1 MEARVTFKI
10 NYYQDDE
17 KKSGI
22 CLGGILCGDVEGD
35 GLPIPVHMAILKAM
49 LRVEDLLNGVDQLT
63 EPHVLHSN
71 LPITTPGESLEEM
84 GALRE
89 DVIEDTI
96 KMGIGEPVK
105 KKTPHQERPNAA
117 SRPSSSPLTP
127 KTVVT
132 NDSKRKLYTV
142 EEKTE
147 IAMMYASGISLQAIA
162 EKFNRSTA
170 SIQKLI
176 SNMGVHRG
184 DDLLVPE
191 QGDTTDSKSDR
202 PTTESK
208 GSVLKKPWYLKP
220 QVNIKDKK

>member
-1 MEARVTFKI
+1 MKADVTFHVE
-10 NYYQDDE
+10 YDE
-17 KKSGI
+17 NENHLRIS
-22 CLGGILCGDVEGD
+22 CGNVDGD
-35 GLPIPVHMAILKAM
+35 GLPMPLYMMM
-49 LRVEDLLNGVDQLT
+49 LTSLVELQYKINSEKSTNIDQPLSV
-63 EPHVLHSN
+63 EERIRKWEEEN
-71 LPITTPGESLEEM
+71 LPP
-84 GALRE
+84 
-89 DVIEDTI
+89 
-96 KMGIGEPVK
+96 P
-105 KKTPHQERPNAA
+105 
-117 SRPSSSPLTP
+117 TP

-132 NDSKRKLYTV
+132 NDNKHKRYTV

-208 GSVLKKPWYLKP
+208 GSMLKKPWYLQSQKP
-220 QVNIKDKK
+220 NNREKAKHE

>member
-1 MEARVTFKI
+1 MASSVTFRI
-10 NYYQDDE
+10 DWEYDPD
-17 KKSGI
+17 KKSG
-22 CLGGILCGDVEGD
+22 LTVKEVFCGNAEEM
-35 GLPIPVHMAILKAM
+35 PVPLYMAILKAM
-49 LRVEDLLNGVDQLT
+49 LQMKDLLNGVDQLT
-63 EPHVLHSN
+63 EPHVLNSN
-71 LPITTPGESLEEM
+71 FPITSPSESLKEM

-89 DVIEDTI
+89 DVVEDTI

-105 KKTPHQERPNAA
+105 KKRHIKTGPPQ
-117 SRPSSSPLTP
+117 SPDLPPPTP

-132 NDSKRKLYTV
+132 NDNKHKRYSV

-191 QGDTTDSKSDR
+191 QGDTTDSKRDR

-208 GSVLKKPWYLKP
+208 GSVLKKPCYLKR
-220 QVNIKDKK
+220 